1 MRRASKAKP
10 VEDTHSSQLQ
20 SYLQDNDIVHIKTI
34 RKTMDPIIDLV
45 KEDPAVAIV
54 GAIGLYYVSKAV
66 THLFK
71 TFLRPGKNLKKLGE
85 WAVVTGATGE

>member
-1 MRRASKAKP
+1 
-10 VEDTHSSQLQ
+10 
-20 SYLQDNDIVHIKTI
+20 
-34 RKTMDPIIDLV
+34 MDPIIDLV

>member
-1 MRRASKAKP
+1 MTRTSKAKP
-10 VEDTHSSQLQ
+10 VDTLLHNSNLT
-20 SYLQDNDIVHIKTI
+20 YLQDNDIVHIKTI